1 MEGLWVGI
9 VEPYFHHN
17 FLGQLYMF
25 LPVSLVS
32 LTESFFFCLPLQKLE
47 QKVVLYGLN
56 YWCYKKGAQVNLHVK
71 LWAIQELVRNYV

>member
-25 LPVSLVS
+25 FACFSD
-32 LTESFFFCLPLQKLE
+32 
-47 QKVVLYGLN
+47 VLD
-56 YWCYKKGAQVNLHVK
+56 
-71 LWAIQELVRNYV
+71 